1 MSTRKL
7 IALVVLIAIP
17 VTLFTLSAVPPDTAW
32 GYVFAK
38 AGMSPGEQALWSV
51 GMGVMCALSFTG
63 VAGVGCIVAAAA

>member
-32 GYVFAK
+32 GYAFAK
-38 AGMSPGEQALWSV
+38 MGMSDAEEAAWAV
-51 GMGVMCALSFTG
+51 GTGIMCMFSFTG
-63 VAGVGCIVAAAA
+63 VAGIGCIVASAA